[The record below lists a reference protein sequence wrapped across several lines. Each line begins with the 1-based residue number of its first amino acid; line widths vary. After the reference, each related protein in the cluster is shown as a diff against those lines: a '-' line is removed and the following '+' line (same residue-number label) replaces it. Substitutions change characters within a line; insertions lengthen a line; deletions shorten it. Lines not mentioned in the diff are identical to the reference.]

1 MASSSEVV
9 SKSEFARLIGVSK
22 ARVSQLISE
31 SKITGDAI
39 QGEGRTAK
47 IVVAAAMVQLKAT
60 LDLDQRAAN
69 GRADLNT
76 VDGSVETPLPTE
88 NTSVLRAPTTDDL
101 YKQERLRKIQHE
113 NEDLEEK
120 RREKKGVYVRSDVI
134 RSTVSRHVGSMID
147 GFEADLA
154 HWAEEL
160 SAETGGSVKELK
172 HKLRNLFRGTREKL
186 ARHSRELQNELPDYD
201 EEAIDSEDDAS
212 AV

>member
-1 MASSSEVV
+1 
-9 SKSEFARLIGVSK
+9 
-22 ARVSQLISE
+22 
-31 SKITGDAI
+31 
-39 QGEGRTAK
+39 
-47 IVVAAAMVQLKAT
+47 
-60 LDLDQRAAN
+60 
-69 GRADLNT
+69 
-76 VDGSVETPLPTE
+76 
-88 NTSVLRAPTTDDL
+88 
-101 YKQERLRKIQHE
+101 
-113 NEDLEEK
+113 LEEK